1 LIDTY
6 FYGDRVEYAF
16 DDASMRKMIR
26 LDLWRERI
34 SPVNIRYTPVE
45 ETIGGG
51 LESPRRMAVK
61 RRSSAGGY
69 RQTMRLSVP
78 G

>member
-1 LIDTY
+1 LVDTY
-6 FYGDRVEYAF
+6 LFGDRVECAF
-16 DDASMRKMIR
+16 DDASKLKMIR
-26 LDLWRERI
+26 LNLWRERI
-34 SPVNIRYTPVE
+34 SSVNIRYTPVE

-51 LESPRRMAVK
+51 LESPRRMAVI